1 MEAIQQT
8 TSAVSQDTP
17 IETPATRAAHKAQ
30 TGHRHPVLARHE
42 GAGHVLVTQGLRKE
56 YGTRGNLFSALN
68 GVELQVRKGEF
79 LGIMGPSGSGK
90 TTLLNLL
97 STVDRAT
104 AGTITFDGTDIAT
117 LKGDA
122 LARFRRDRVGFV
134 FQDFNLLDN
143 MTVRDNIAL
152 PLALNRVHHKEIL
165 TRVQELAAFFGI
177 ETQLDKHPWQLSGGQ
192 KQRVAAAR
200 ALILR
205 PPVIFADEPTG
216 SLDSKSSA
224 ELLSCF
230 RELNSR
236 YGTTIVMVTHDAFA
250 ASWCERILF
259 LKDGQIH
266 ARLDGSGNRRDLFQ
280 KTLDMLS
287 SMGGANPDGLL

>member
-1 MEAIQQT
+1 MEAIL
-8 TSAVSQDTP
+8 
-17 IETPATRAAHKAQ
+17 KAQ
-30 TGHRHPVLARHE
+30 DAVGVSNKAKLQEATGTILT
-42 GAGHVLVTQGLRKE
+42 TQDLRKE
-56 YGTRGNLFSALN
+56 YGVRGATFAALA
-68 GVELQVRKGEF
+68 GVDLHVKKGEF

-90 TTLLNLL
+90 TTLLHML
-97 STVDRAT
+97 STVDRPT
-104 AGTITFDGTDIAT
+104 AGTIHFDGMDTAT

-143 MTVRDNIAL
+143 MTIRDNIAL
-152 PLALNRVHHKEIL
+152 PLALNRVHHEEIL
-165 TRVQELAAFFGI
+165 ERVLTLATFFGI

-192 KQRVAAAR
+192 KQRAAAAR

-216 SLDSKSSA
+216 ALDSKASA

-266 ARLDGSGNRRDLFQ
+266 ARLDGSGDRKELFQ

-287 SMGGANPDGLL
+287 SMGGANSDGLL

>member
-1 MEAIQQT
+1 MEAILNGREESNVTLRDISLET
-8 TSAVSQDTP
+8 TGTILST
-17 IETPATRAAHKAQ
+17 H
-30 TGHRHPVLARHE
+30 
-42 GAGHVLVTQGLRKE
+42 GLRKE
-56 YGTRGNLFSALN
+56 YGVRGATFAALA
-68 GVELQVRKGEF
+68 GIDLHVERGEF
-79 LGIMGPSGSGK
+79 LGVMGPSGSGK
-90 TTLLNLL
+90 TTLLHLL
-97 STVDRAT
+97 STVDRPT
-104 AGTITFDGTDIAT
+104 AGTVRFDGIDTAT

-143 MTVRDNIAL
+143 MTIRDNIAL
-152 PLALNRVHHKEIL
+152 PLALNRVHHEEIL
-165 TRVQELAAFFGI
+165 ERVRELATFFGI

-192 KQRVAAAR
+192 KQRAAAAR

-216 SLDSKSSA
+216 ALDSKASA

-230 RELNSR
+230 RELNSL

-250 ASWCERILF
+250 ASWCKRILF

-266 ARLDGSGNRRDLFQ
+266 ARLDGAGDRKELFQ

-287 SMGGANPDGLL
+287 SMGGANSDGLL

>member
-1 MEAIQQT
+1 MEAIRQT
-8 TSAVSQDTP
+8 DQPHAQPPHSEQTATAPLKEQAGSPRQTLHPFHAAKP
-17 IETPATRAAHKAQ
+17 I
-30 TGHRHPVLARHE
+30 LS
-42 GAGHVLVTQGLRKE
+42 TQGLRKE
-56 YGTRGNLFSALN
+56 YGSRGNLFAALN
-68 GVELQVRKGEF
+68 GVDLQVRKGEF

-104 AGTITFDGTDIAT
+104 AGTIAFDGTDVST

-122 LARFRRDRVGFV
+122 LARFRRDRIGFV

-152 PLALNRVHHKEIL
+152 PLALNRVHHAEIL
-165 TRVQELAAFFGI
+165 ERVQELSTFFGI

-192 KQRVAAAR
+192 KQRAAAAR

-266 ARLDGSGNRRDLFQ
+266 ARLDGSGDRRELFQ

-287 SMGGANPDGLL
+287 SMGGANTDGLL